1 MTEAAGMRLGGIV
14 ALLAL
19 VGCRSDATGPS
30 EPGSPPPVE
39 PRRDAASEPPTSEPE
54 APHATEP
61 EHAGPPISR
70 EQVVATF
77 QRWWTPFSNAQLT
90 SHPLRAQLDA
100 LAAAGGTPKQDA
112 CERLAGH
119 VDERAPAGSPA
130 LLHGATAR
138 LREQDEPC
146 WWLHHDG
153 MMGPGL
159 GAVLASDGRV
169 LVVWI
174 VSEG

>member
-1 MTEAAGMRLGGIV
+1 MTAAARMRPCRLV
-14 ALLAL
+14 ALLALAL
-19 VGCRSDATGPS
+19 VGCRTDATGSS
-30 EPGSPPPVE
+30 EPGSLEPVE
-39 PRRDAASEPPTSEPE
+39 PSRDDASEPEPT
-54 APHATEP
+54 ATEP
-61 EHAGPPISR
+61 APTPELAAPPIAR
-70 EQVVATF
+70 DQVVATF

-112 CERLAGH
+112 CERLASH

-130 LLHGATAR
+130 LLHGAAAR
-138 LREQDEPC
+138 LREQDQPC